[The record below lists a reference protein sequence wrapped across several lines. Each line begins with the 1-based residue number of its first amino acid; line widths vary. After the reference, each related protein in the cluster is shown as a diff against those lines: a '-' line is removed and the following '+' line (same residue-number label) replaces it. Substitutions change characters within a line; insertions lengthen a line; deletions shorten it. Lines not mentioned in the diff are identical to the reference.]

1 MEKEDIIKIKVF
13 LLGENSGKKKF
24 IRLIKGEY
32 YMADFNI
39 IGLRIIEQLIEY
51 KNQLI
56 KIILFDTEGQER
68 FRNFRSLFNISAAI
82 FLIYSINSI
91 KSFMFLEN
99 IELEKSI
106 KPIKILIGIDDE
118 KERNVSY
125 EQGDNFSK
133 KLNIPFFEINVK
145 KSENADEVFFKLIEL
160 YFNEHNITKKINN
173 NNMDY
178 FLVNYNL
185 NICSNCHPFFVF
197 TNSIKF
203 YNVRLKNMKKYPI
216 SFITLKDNNNLGFVD
231 GGIYIVNLW
240 NIEDFYNLKKELN
253 NGLPDIPKMILGL
266 YGKKERKINKKEI
279 MNLAK
284 IFKIAYFEMNL
295 LNGQG
300 YEIAFQ
306 YLTMEMLSNTVQRK
320 NNTNSDS
327 KNTKIKDKC
336 EIY

>member
-39 IGLRIIEQLIEY
+39 IGHRIIEQLIEY

-56 KIILFDTEGQER
+56 KIILFDTEGQYR
-68 FRNFRSLFNISAAI
+68 FKRFGRITNISAI
-82 FLIYSINSI
+82 FLIYSINSLE
-91 KSFMFLEN
+91 SFMFFDKLEFEKN
-99 IELEKSI
+99 IE
-106 KPIKILIGIDDE
+106 PIKILIGIDNE
-118 KERNVSY
+118 KERKVSY
-125 EQGDNFSK
+125 EKGDNFSK
-133 KLNIPFFEINVK
+133 NHNIPFFEINVK

-203 YNVRLKNMKKYPI
+203 YKL
-216 SFITLKDNNNLGFVD
+216 D
-231 GGIYIVNLW
+231 
-240 NIEDFYNLKKELN
+240 
-253 NGLPDIPKMILGL
+253 
-266 YGKKERKINKKEI
+266 
-279 MNLAK
+279 
-284 IFKIAYFEMNL
+284 
-295 LNGQG
+295 
-300 YEIAFQ
+300 
-306 YLTMEMLSNTVQRK
+306 
-320 NNTNSDS
+320 
-327 KNTKIKDKC
+327 
-336 EIY
+336 